1 MAKKNDAKAMK
12 VGIFGL
18 GTIGR
23 EVAVALDQGIEGL
36 TLAAVAARDTD
47 KAAKFV
53 SQLGRSDASVT
64 NAKEMAAQCDV
75 IVECAPA
82 AHFSEIARAAL
93 SEGCL
98 FMPLSVG
105 GLLKNPDLT
114 DLARANA
121 GRIVVPTGA
130 LLGLDAVRATAE
142 GNIESIK
149 IVTRKPP
156 KGLAGAPHL
165 EKTGVDVLALTEPTK
180 VFEGSA
186 RDGVAGFPANVNV
199 AAALSLAGVGPDETQ
214 LEIWADPN
222 IDRNTHRI
230 EVESDSS
237 RLTMQIESIP
247 TETNPATGKITALST
262 IACLRGLAGTLRVG
276 S

>member
-1 MAKKNDAKAMK
+1 MTSPKIQK

-23 EVAVALDQGIEGL
+23 KVAVALDEGIEGL
-36 TLAAVAARDTD
+36 TLAAVAARNTE
-47 KAAKFV
+47 KAGQFVAQLKQSGAKV
-53 SQLGRSDASVT
+53 C
-64 NAKEMAAQCDV
+64 NAQEMADSCDV

-82 AHFSEIARAAL
+82 AHFADIAKAAL
-93 SEGCL
+93 TSGCI

-105 GLLKNPDLT
+105 GLLKHPDLT

-142 GNIESIK
+142 GKIESIK

-165 EKTGVDVLALTEPTK
+165 EKHGIDVLSLTEPMK

-199 AAALSLAGVGPDETQ
+199 AAALSLAGVGPDETE
-214 LEIWADPN
+214 LEIWADPG

-247 TETNPATGKITALST
+247 TESNPATGKITALST